1 VRRGAIRR
9 RVDPVFHSTP
19 DYGVLLVALY
29 KQTHAISDFAEFIDS
44 GRPLT
49 ARLSEN
55 GIPAY
60 EVGHIEQG
68 KFKPTDILVNPNSD
82 RILKRHDILTGRVG
96 GLGCFAEYKKNTP
109 ASFSDN
115 TLRIRPKTSQKSRA
129 AFIEAFLNSTIGN
142 TQLLRD
148 SRGGLQKVVTQKSLG
163 SVIVPSIGASESR
176 LVAELDAA
184 RAERAR
190 ALAEAERL
198 PLQLEADIY
207 RLLGIVIPPPDERK
221 VYGIRLSS
229 TRNSRLD
236 AGYHHPRYIEAIRVL
251 QAGNGQKIVLGDILR
266 DIAGGATPRAKDKSL
281 YTNSGVK
288 FLRILNVK
296 PNRLDFSDLN
306 YIHEFV
312 HEGMLKRSKLASN
325 DVLMTITGRVG
336 TAAVVSDDDLPANI
350 NQHIVRLRITT
361 QRCLPKYLAAYLNTS
376 LGGLLSNRS
385 VSGGTRVALD
395 YGAIRQIPLLL
406 PKLDIQH
413 KVVELVDTEINE
425 EARLRTHAEAVWR
438 EARERFEQQLLQGN
452 KS

>member
-1 VRRGAIRR
+1 MRRGAIRR

-19 DYGVLLVALY
+19 DYGVLLVGLY

-184 RAERAR
+184 RAERDR

-198 PLQLEADIY
+198 TVTFNDYLLNELE
-207 RLLGIVIPPPDERK
+207 LTMPDENTQK
-221 VYGIRLSS
+221 AFSV
-229 TRNSRLD
+229 RLD
-236 AGYHHPRYIEAIRVL
+236 AVRGSRIDPSFHQPILARGAPPKVPIKALSELAIVNGNSIEKPDDIETLVPYVGLPECDQTEVREVAMRPYREVR
-251 QAGNGQKIVLGDILR
+251 GRNVVRLGDILFAR
-266 DIAGGATPRAKDKSL
+266 IEPSIFNKKYVLVDDLKGHEYA
-281 YTNSGVK
+281 YTST
-288 FLRILNVK
+288 
-296 PNRLDFSDLN
+296 
-306 YIHEFV
+306 EFY
-312 HEGMLKRSKLASN
+312 
-325 DVLMTITGRVG
+325 
-336 TAAVVSDDDLPANI
+336 VVSHRPGISVTEYIYAMLFCSFVYAQTQGKTTGSSGKRRLAPDHFRLLKIPA
-350 NQHIVRLRITT
+350 
-361 QRCLPKYLAAYLNTS
+361 PE
-376 LGGLLSNRS
+376 LSMQQS
-385 VSGGTRVALD
+385 IATE
-395 YGAIRQIPLLL
+395 AIRRR
-406 PKLDIQH
+406 
-413 KVVELVDTEINE
+413 E
-425 EARLRTHAEAVWR
+425 ESRRLRTKAETIWR
-438 EARERFEQQLLQGN
+438 EARERFEQQLLQGGTP
-452 KS
+452 